1 MTVRKRPMRHNM
13 EKSVFYVI
21 YGERVSEDKADV
33 RRVLRMGKKVSK
45 ITRIS
50 YQTGPTKATM
60 TTVTE
65 LSDPK
70 DV

>member
-1 MTVRKRPMRHNM
+1 M
-13 EKSVFYVI
+13 ERTVFYVI
-21 YGERVSEDKADV
+21 YGEQVCEDKAEV
-33 RRVLRMGKKVSK
+33 RRALRRGAKASK

-65 LSDPK
+65 ITRPHE
-70 DV
+70 V